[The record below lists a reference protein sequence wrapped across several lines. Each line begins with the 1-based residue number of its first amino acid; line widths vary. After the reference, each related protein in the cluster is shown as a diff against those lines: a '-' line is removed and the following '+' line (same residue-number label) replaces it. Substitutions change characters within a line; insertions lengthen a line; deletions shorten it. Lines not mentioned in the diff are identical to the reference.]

1 MGGRTSVADASGRPL
16 SDSPDAVRKRESRAA
31 SKKTSSSSV
40 SNRGGGESSKGNPLR
55 PDDPLAKA
63 GEPLGEREATDQLK
77 YAHVGIAKILR
88 SEIDLDELDEEF
100 EVAGK
105 NYAYTANHVWTPLRI
120 IIRFVAPLV
129 LLGALVAIWAAI
141 ISETPWVHGIRRW
154 WTRRGE
160 EEQEQEQVAA
170 AEPQTP
176 PPAAA
181 PPARPTVVKSTE
193 QQEPQAPPRIPRRPA
208 VVRNLRGLRH

>member
-1 MGGRTSVADASGRPL
+1 MSGRTSVVDASGRPL
-16 SDSPDAVRKRESRAA
+16 SDSPDAVRKRESRKA
-31 SKKTSSSSV
+31 SKKTSSSSIGG
-40 SNRGGGESSKGNPLR
+40 RGGGESTKGNPLR
-55 PDDPLAKA
+55 PDDPFAKA

-105 NYAYTANHVWTPLRI
+105 NYAYTANHLWTPLRV

-129 LLGALVAIWAAI
+129 LLGALVAIWIAI
-141 ISETPWVHGIRRW
+141 IQETPWIHGIRNW

-160 EEQEQEQVAA
+160 EEAAQHVAEASAPA
-170 AEPQTP
+170 APVHPPVMATAPAEEPRQTP
-176 PPAAA
+176 PP
-181 PPARPTVVKSTE
+181 
-193 QQEPQAPPRIPRRPA
+193 IPRRPA
-208 VVRNLRGLRH
+208 IVRNLRTLHR